1 MKNSLIAGKPIH
13 MRDVSL
19 DKKIIKEHKFG
30 LLADQKEKEAKEILK
45 EKVKDV
51 SLPQAQHNRYP

>member
-30 LLADQKEKEAKEILK
+30 ILADQKEK
-45 EKVKDV
+45 
-51 SLPQAQHNRYP
+51 

>member
-1 MKNSLIAGKPIH
+1 MKNSLIAGKRIH

-19 DKKIIKEHKFG
+19 DKKIIKDHKFG
-30 LLADQKEKEAKEILK
+30 LIADQKEKEVKDIVK

-51 SLPQAQHNRYP
+51 SLPQTQHNRYP